1 MEVTAE
7 DKPLV
12 PREDDVVADA
22 ERMVEDDEGEGRN
35 DEEDQDAL
43 EIAAMRARVAE
54 IEKEAALLRQ
64 FSAVATA
71 EADAVVPMSDDEKE
85 AVDSRSIYVGN
96 VSGMIVYRCAGDM
109 LAELPGLLVGGLRLD
124 TRRDSSSL
132 CFLWYYQPSHHPI

>member
-1 MEVTAE
+1 MEAE
-7 DKPLV
+7 TEVKPLR
-12 PREDDVVADA
+12 PTEDDTVADV

-96 VSGMIVYRCAGDM
+96 VSWMM
-109 LAELPGLLVGGLRLD
+109 LV
-124 TRRDSSSL
+124 
-132 CFLWYYQPSHHPI
+132 